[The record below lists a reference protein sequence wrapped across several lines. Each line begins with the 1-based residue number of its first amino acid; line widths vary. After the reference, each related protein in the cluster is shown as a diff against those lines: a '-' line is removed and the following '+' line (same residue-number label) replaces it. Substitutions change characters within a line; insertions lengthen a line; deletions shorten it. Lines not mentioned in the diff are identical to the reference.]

1 MTPAGQMSTR
11 ENPPT
16 DPGVVSLSFQLSDF
30 LFAFAKLLPVG
41 VSFGSWKFLENS

>member
-1 MTPAGQMSTR
+1 MSTR

-41 VSFGSWKFLENS
+41 VFFGSWKFLENS